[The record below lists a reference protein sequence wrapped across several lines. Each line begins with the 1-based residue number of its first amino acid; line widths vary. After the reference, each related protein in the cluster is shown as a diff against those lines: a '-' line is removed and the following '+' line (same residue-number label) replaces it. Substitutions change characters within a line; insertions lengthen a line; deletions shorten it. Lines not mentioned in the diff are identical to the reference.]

1 MDRMLEKNIFIVHIH
16 INGQSLRKITHV
28 YINTHYYLASSS
40 SPLRKHSKT
49 FEELQSDQA
58 GK

>member
-1 MDRMLEKNIFIVHIH
+1 MLEKNIFIVHIH

-40 SPLRKHSKT
+40 SPLQKHRKT